1 MSHRTRFLLGA
12 YLLLASPIAAQE
24 EAPFPPPP
32 ENIGAAVTLPPAH
45 EPGEPLT
52 IRGTVY
58 RTDGTTPY
66 AGFVLFLYQTDR
78 KGVYNSTNGSWREPR
93 IRGWVKTDDS
103 GRYEI
108 QTIRPGS
115 YPGSRN
121 PAHIHAVIKLPGKRA
136 RWIDDFL
143 FEGDPFVTADLQSI
157 SARQGKFANV
167 MKLTR
172 EQGRITAWRDIK
184 INEMR

>member
-1 MSHRTRFLLGA
+1 MKNRSRIAVGILLVA
-12 YLLLASPIAAQE
+12 LPLFAQE
-24 EAPFPPPP
+24 EAIFPPPP
-32 ENIGAAVTLPPAH
+32 DNVNAVATLPPAN

-58 RTDGTTPY
+58 HADGTTPY

-78 KGVYNSTNGSWREPR
+78 TGLYNNTNRSWREPR

-108 QTIRPGS
+108 QTIKPGS

-143 FEGDPFVTADLQSI
+143 FEDDPFVTADLQSI

-167 MKLTR
+167 MKVKR
-172 EQGRITAWRDIK
+172 EKGRLSAWRDIK
-184 INEMR
+184 INDMR